1 MRGVISI
8 EFHQPIAILNYR
20 FGCHTINPVVG
31 STADIPLHNRNN
43 LGSTPCRWSGS
54 TSSSEHTVTPKTGE
68 KKLSS
73 WNLLRWPET
82 WRRGSAAIN
91 IRHIDRDP

>member
-43 LGSTPCRWSGS
+43 LGSTDSLHVGGQGPPALVSTQLPQKLVKKNCRVG
-54 TSSSEHTVTPKTGE
+54 
-68 KKLSS
+68 
-73 WNLLRWPET
+73 
-82 WRRGSAAIN
+82 IC
-91 IRHIDRDP
+91 